1 MSVTRSLPSTSAN
14 DDARWRAVLRRDRR
28 ADGKFFFGVATTGV
42 YCRASCS
49 ARRPHRKHVTFFETA
64 ADAEK
69 AGFRAC
75 RRCHPN
81 GPSLTERQAALVAAA
96 CRRIETAEEVPD
108 LDTLAKSAGLSR
120 FHFHRLFKTATGMT
134 PKAYATA
141 HRSERMRAELGRRKT
156 VTEAI
161 YEAGFN
167 SNGRF
172 YANSSGMLGMKPKDY
187 RNGGRGAAIRFAV
200 GKCSLGSILVAASE
214 KGICA
219 IFLGD
224 DPAALTKDL
233 AKRFPKAQ
241 LIAAD
246 RNISRSRRQGDP
258 IRRGSADRF
267 GSAARSTRN
276 RFSAPSLGGS
286 SRDPHRHDLELFGD
300 RQAHRR
306 TKVSSRRC
314 AGNCFQPAGGCRPL
328 PSCLVPGRKY
338 FRLSLGRRTQ
348 AFPAERANRS
358 RRKLEPE
365 CPLLQGG
372 VRAR

>member
-14 DDARWRAVLRRDRR
+14 DDPRWRAVLRRDRR
-28 ADGKFFFGVATTGV
+28 ADGSFVFGVETTGV
-42 YCRASCS
+42 YCRPSCS
-49 ARRPHRKHVTFFETA
+49 ARRPRREHVRFFEAA

-81 GPSLTERQAALVAAA
+81 DPSWTERQTAVITAA
-96 CRRIETAEEVPD
+96 CRRIEEAEESPS
-108 LDTLAKSAGLSR
+108 LAALANAAGMSR
-120 FHFHRLFKTATGMT
+120 FHFHRLFKTTTGLT

-172 YANSSGMLGMKPKDY
+172 YAKSSGILGMKPKDY
-187 RNGGRGAAIRFAV
+187 RNRGRGAAIRFAV

-224 DPAALTKDL
+224 DPAALINDL

-241 LIAAD
+241 LIAGD
-246 RNISRSRRQGDP
+246 RNFQDLVAKVIRFVEAPRTGLDLPLDLRGTVFQRRVWKALREIP
-258 IRRGSADRF
+258 IGTSSSYSEIAKRIGAPKSVRAV
-267 GSAARSTRN
+267 ARAIASN
-276 RFSAPSLGGS
+276 RLAVVVPC
-286 SRDPHRHDLELFGD
+286 HR
-300 RQAHRR
+300 
-306 TKVSSRRC
+306 V
-314 AGNCFQPAGGCRPL
+314 
-328 PSCLVPGRKY
+328 
-338 FRLSLGRRTQ
+338 LGRDGSISGYRWGVERKISLLKNEQIAPQPEAEHQ
-348 AFPAERANRS
+348 ALA
-358 RRKLEPE
+358 RR
-365 CPLLQGG
+365 
-372 VRAR
+372 V

>member
-49 ARRPHRKHVTFFETA
+49 ARRPHRKHVTFFGTA

-96 CRRIETAEEVPD
+96 CRRIETAEELPD

-172 YANSSGMLGMKPKDY
+172 YANSSGILGMKPKDY
-187 RNGGRGAAIRFAV
+187 QNGGRGAAIRFAV

-214 KGICA
+214 QGVCA

-233 AKRFPKAQ
+233 AKRFPKAR
-241 LIAAD
+241 LD
-246 RNISRSRRQGDP
+246 CRRSRLQRSRCQGDP
-258 IRRGSADRF
+258 LRRGSADRF
-267 GSAARSTRN
+267 GSAARPTRN
-276 RFSAPSLGGS
+276 RFSAPSLECS
-286 SRDPHRHDLELFGD
+286 SRDPDRHDLQLFGG

-306 TKVSSRRC
+306 ANGGSRRRT
-314 AGNCFQPAGGCRPL
+314 GHCFQPVGRCHSM
-328 PSCLVPGRKY
+328 PSCLMSRREH
-338 FRLSLGRRTQ
+338 FRLSLGRRAQ
-348 AFPAERANRS
+348 AFPAKERTDRAGSLNRS
-358 RRKLEPE
+358 IL
-365 CPLLQGG
+365 CPRG
-372 VRAR
+372 VRDR

>member
-49 ARRPHRKHVTFFETA
+49 ARRPHRKHVTFFGTA
-64 ADAEK
+64 TDAEK

-120 FHFHRLFKTATGMT
+120 FHFHRLFRTATGMT
-134 PKAYATA
+134 PKAYAMA
-141 HRSERMRAELGRRKT
+141 YRSERMRAELGRRKT

-187 RNGGRGAAIRFAV
+187 QNGGRGAVIRFAF

-214 KGICA
+214 QGICA

-246 RNISRSRRQGDP
+246 QDFKDLVAKVIRFVEAPRTGLDLPLDLRGTVFQRRVWNALREIPIGTISSYSEVARRVGAPMAVRAVARAIASNRLAVVIPCHRVLCRD
-258 IRRGSADRF
+258 GSISGYRW
-267 GSAARSTRN
+267 GV
-276 RFSAPSLGGS
+276 
-286 SRDPHRHDLELFGD
+286 E
-300 RQAHRR
+300 
-306 TKVSSRRC
+306 
-314 AGNCFQPAGGCRPL
+314 
-328 PSCLVPGRKY
+328 RK
-338 FRLSLGRRTQ
+338 LSLLKNEQ
-348 AFPAERANRS
+348 IA
-358 RRKLEPE
+358 PE
-365 CPLLQGG
+365 
-372 VRAR
+372 A